1 MRRDL
6 LCAAVAAFLLLSGDA
21 FARQNAQGQPGQNQ
35 AQQSQ
40 QSQQAAAPAS
50 ASGSAA
56 SAASAPAATAQA
68 PSSQSTVV
76 SPPEQTTDPLV
87 AAARK
92 AREQKKDQAGAKPPR
107 VFNNDNIPTQGGVS
121 AVGQNP
127 SADAA
132 DGAEAAEGATAAPG
146 SGPSASSGSDE
157 KAWRKRFDQLHK
169 KLAQDQD
176 ELDIMQRELGVL
188 DVQYYNDPVKGM
200 QQGYSRSDINEKTD
214 KIEAKKKTIEA
225 DNQAIADAEDELQ
238 RAGGDPGWAR

>member
-1 MRRDL
+1 MRKDL
-6 LCAAVAAFLLLSGDA
+6 LSAAVAAFLLLSGDV
-21 FARQNAQGQPGQNQ
+21 FARQSAQGQPTQNQ

-40 QSQQAAAPAS
+40 QSQQAAAPSS
-50 ASGSAA
+50 AP
-56 SAASAPAATAQA
+56 ASAPASAAQA

-76 SPPEQTTDPLV
+76 SPPPQTTDPLV

-127 SADAA
+127 AANVADGTDAA
-132 DGAEAAEGATAAPG
+132 AGGSATPAPG
-146 SGPSASSGSDE
+146 AGTSAASDE
-157 KAWRKRFDQLHK
+157 KAWRKRFDTLHK

-176 ELDIMQRELGVL
+176 ELSIMQRELGVL
-188 DVQYYNDPVKGM
+188 DVQYYNDPVKSM

-214 KIEAKKKTIEA
+214 KIEAKKKAIEA
-225 DNQAIADAEDELQ
+225 DEQAIADAEDELQ